1 MVISLYRDRNNIS
14 PHTGSRAVNDR
25 LIEILSERPD
35 FTLSVEIKSCSIS
48 LRNISIY
55 GSLFLAG
62 FEPGSDPIFI
72 FTNDAQR
79 YRFAMSEIR
88 GLVQGMKRGI
98 AVDWERISFELE
110 GRPIIAGI

>member
-1 MVISLYRDRNNIS
+1 M
-14 PHTGSRAVNDR
+14 NDR

-35 FTLSVEIKSCSIS
+35 FTLSVEDKK
-48 LRNISIY
+48 LLNFFAEY
-55 GSLFLAG
+55 LDHGSLFLAG

-98 AVDWERISFELE
+98 AVDWERISFELKDV
-110 GRPIIAGI
+110 RS

>member
-1 MVISLYRDRNNIS
+1 M
-14 PHTGSRAVNDR
+14 NDR

-35 FTLSVEIKSCSIS
+35 FTLSVEDKK
-48 LRNISIY
+48 LLDFFAEY
-55 GSLFLAG
+55 LDHGSLFLAG

-98 AVDWERISFELE
+98 AVDWERISFELKDV
-110 GRPIIAGI
+110 RS

>member
-1 MVISLYRDRNNIS
+1 MLFRS
-14 PHTGSRAVNDR
+14 TGTEITFRPTREYSVNDR

-35 FTLSVEIKSCSIS
+35 FTLSVEDKK
-48 LRNISIY
+48 LLDFFAEY
-55 GSLFLAG
+55 FDHGSLFLAG

-98 AVDWERISFELE
+98 AVDWERISFELKDV
-110 GRPIIAGI
+110 RS